1 MYFVVKRWSPT
12 ACSCTCT
19 LLSSVLWT
27 ELVVHVHVL
36 LHKVGEKITILHDTI
51 NYCKPYIFLFTF
63 SIYLFILCCTD
74 FNLQVN
80 KNVKECLQIV
90 LENVDDNW
98 NLVYEDGEMKVWAA
112 LNF

>member
-1 MYFVVKRWSPT
+1 M
-12 ACSCTCT
+12 
-19 LLSSVLWT
+19 LWT
-27 ELVVHVHVL
+27 ELVVHVHVIITQSREKNHHSTWYTKL
-36 LHKVGEKITILHDTI
+36 LQTLH
-51 NYCKPYIFLFTF
+51 F
-63 SIYLFILCCTD
+63 SIYIFYLFVHIVCTD

-112 LNF
+112 LNI

>member
-1 MYFVVKRWSPT
+1 M
-12 ACSCTCT
+12 
-19 LLSSVLWT
+19 
-27 ELVVHVHVL
+27 VHVHVIITQSR
-36 LHKVGEKITILHDTI
+36 EKITILHDTL
-51 NYCKPYIFLFTF
+51 NYCKPYIF
-63 SIYLFILCCTD
+63 YLFVHIVCTD

-80 KNVKECLQIV
+80 KNVKECLQII